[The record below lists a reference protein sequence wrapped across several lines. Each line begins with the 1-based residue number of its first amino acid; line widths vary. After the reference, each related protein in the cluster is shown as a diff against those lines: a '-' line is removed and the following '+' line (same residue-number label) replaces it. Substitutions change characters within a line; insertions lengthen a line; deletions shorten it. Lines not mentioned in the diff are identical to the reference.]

1 MEAQL
6 SGWVRGDEQR
16 CRRLPGGALAGA
28 RRWSPGTPLADR
40 ATRALCEPEPGAL
53 VVDTW

>member
-28 RRWSPGTPLADR
+28 RRWSPGTPLTDR
-40 ATRALCEPEPGAL
+40 ADRALCEPEPGAL
-53 VVDTW
+53 VVDV